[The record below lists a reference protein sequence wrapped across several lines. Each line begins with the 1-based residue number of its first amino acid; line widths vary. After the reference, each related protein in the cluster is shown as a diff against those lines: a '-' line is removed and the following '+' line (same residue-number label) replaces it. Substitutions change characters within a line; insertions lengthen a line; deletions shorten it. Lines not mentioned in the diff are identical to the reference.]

1 MQTRRRCD
9 LLQGMEE
16 FKLIF
21 GGVTLWQVVELGLAI
36 GFTLTIYRKV
46 KNFIIERHDAEQ
58 ERDEKLAT
66 ALDSISKYPEYR
78 AQSLKIQDEL
88 RGEIAEL
95 RCSQQQTAQRL
106 QKMDEEQRTLKRNEL
121 RDRLLEAYRY
131 YTSKGAWNIM
141 EADVFWE
148 LFRDY
153 EKLGG
158 DGFVHGTI
166 EPAMRALPVQAIS
179 APEDTD

>member
-1 MQTRRRCD
+1 MS
-9 LLQGMEE
+9 GAEE
-16 FKLIF
+16 FKALF
-21 GGVTLWQVVELGLAI
+21 GGITLWQVVEFGLAV
-36 GFTLTIYRKV
+36 GFALALYRKV
-46 KNFIIERHDAEQ
+46 KTYILERHDAEQ

-95 RCSQQQTAQRL
+95 RSTQQQTAQRL
-106 QKMDEEQRTLKRNEL
+106 QTMDEEQKALKRNEL
-121 RDRLLEAYRY
+121 RDRLLEAHRY
-131 YTSKGAWNIM
+131 YTGKGAWNAM
-141 EADVFWE
+141 EATVFWE

>member
-1 MQTRRRCD
+1 MT
-9 LLQGMEE
+9 GASE
-16 FKLIF
+16 FQQLF
-21 GGVTLWQVVELGLAI
+21 GDVTLWQVVELGLAVA
-36 GFTLTIYRKV
+36 FALALWRKV
-46 KNFIIERHDAEQ
+46 RKYILERHDAEQ
-58 ERDEKLAT
+58 ERDKQLAQ
-66 ALDSISKYPEYR
+66 ALDSINRYPQYR

-95 RCSQQQTAQRL
+95 RSTQQQTAQRL

-131 YTSKGAWNIM
+131 YTGKGTWNIM

-153 EKLGG
+153 ETLGG

-166 EPAMRALPVQAIS
+166 EPAMRALPVLPIS
-179 APEDTD
+179 TQEDTD

>member
-1 MQTRRRCD
+1 MT
-9 LLQGMEE
+9 GAEE
-16 FKLIF
+16 FKALF
-21 GGVTLWQVVELGLAI
+21 GGITLWQVVEFGLAV
-36 GFTLTIYRKV
+36 GFALALYRKV
-46 KNFIIERHDAEQ
+46 KTYILERHDAEQ

-95 RCSQQQTAQRL
+95 RSTQQQTAQRL
-106 QKMDEEQRTLKRNEL
+106 QTMDEEQKALKRNEL
-121 RDRLLEAYRY
+121 RDRLLEAHRY
-131 YTSKGAWNIM
+131 YTGKGTWNAM
-141 EADVFWE
+141 EATVFWE
-148 LFRDY
+148 LFHDY

-166 EPAMRALPVQAIS
+166 EPAMRAKTNRNL
-179 APEDTD
+179 

>member
-1 MQTRRRCD
+1 M
-9 LLQGMEE
+9 QGMEE

-21 GGVTLWQVVELGLAI
+21 GGITLWQVVELGLAL
-36 GFTLTIYRKV
+36 GFALALYKKV
-46 KNFIIERHDAEQ
+46 KNYILERHDAER
-58 ERDEKLAT
+58 ERDEKLAQ
-66 ALDSISKYPEYR
+66 ALDSINRYPQYR

-95 RCSQQQTAQRL
+95 RSGQQQTAQRL

>member
-1 MQTRRRCD
+1 MT
-9 LLQGMEE
+9 GASE
-16 FKLIF
+16 FQQLF
-21 GGVTLWQVVELGLAI
+21 GDVTLWQVVELGLAVA
-36 GFTLTIYRKV
+36 FALALYRKV
-46 KNFIIERHDAEQ
+46 KTYILERHDSEQ
-58 ERDEKLAT
+58 ERDEKLAQ
-66 ALDSISKYPEYR
+66 ALDSINRYPQYR

-95 RCSQQQTAQRL
+95 RSSQQQTAQRL

-131 YTSKGAWNIM
+131 YTGKGTWNIM

-148 LFRDY
+148 LFCDY

-166 EPAMRALPVQAIS
+166 EPAMRALPVQAIP
-179 APEDTD
+179 APGDTD

>member
-1 MQTRRRCD
+1 MT
-9 LLQGMEE
+9 GASE
-16 FKLIF
+16 FQQLF
-21 GGVTLWQVVELGLAI
+21 GDATLWQVVELGLAI
-36 GFTLTIYRKV
+36 GFALTIYRKV
-46 KNFIIERHDAEQ
+46 KNFIIERHDVEQ

-95 RCSQQQTAQRL
+95 RSSQQQTAQRL

-166 EPAMRALPVQAIS
+166 EPAMRALPVLPIS
-179 APEDTD
+179 TQEDTD

>member
-1 MQTRRRCD
+1 MT
-9 LLQGMEE
+9 GASE
-16 FKLIF
+16 FQQLF
-21 GGVTLWQVVELGLAI
+21 GDATLWQVVELGLAI
-36 GFTLTIYRKV
+36 GFALTIYRKV
-46 KNFIIERHDAEQ
+46 KNFIIERHDVEQ

-95 RCSQQQTAQRL
+95 RSSQQQTAQRL

-121 RDRLLEAYRY
+121 RDRRLEAYRY

>member
-1 MQTRRRCD
+1 MT
-9 LLQGMEE
+9 GAEE

-21 GGVTLWQVVELGLAI
+21 GGVTLWQVVELGLAVS
-36 GFTLTIYRKV
+36 FAAMIYRKV
-46 KNFIIERHDAEQ
+46 KSYIVERHDAEQ
-58 ERDEKLAT
+58 ERDEKLAQ
-66 ALDSISKYPEYR
+66 ALDSINKYPEYR

-95 RCSQQQTAQRL
+95 RSGQQQTAQRL

>member
-1 MQTRRRCD
+1 M
-9 LLQGMEE
+9 QGMEE

-21 GGVTLWQVVELGLAI
+21 GGVTLWQVVELGLAVS
-36 GFTLTIYRKV
+36 FAAMIYRKV
-46 KNFIIERHDAEQ
+46 KSYIVERHDAEQ

-95 RCSQQQTAQRL
+95 RSTQQQTAQRL
-106 QKMDEEQRTLKRNEL
+106 QEMEESQRMLERNKL
-121 RDRLLEAYRY
+121 RDRLLQGYRY
-131 YTSKGAWNIM
+131 YTAQGEWTIM
-141 EADVFWE
+141 EAEAFWE

-153 EKLGG
+153 ESRGG
-158 DGFVHGTI
+158 NGHMHRVV
-166 EPAMRALPVQAIS
+166 EPTMRALSVLPIP

>member
-1 MQTRRRCD
+1 MT
-9 LLQGMEE
+9 GAEE
-16 FKLIF
+16 FKALF
-21 GGVTLWQVVELGLAI
+21 GGITLWQVVEFGLAV
-36 GFTLTIYRKV
+36 GFALALYRKV
-46 KNFIIERHDAEQ
+46 KTYILERHDAEQ

-95 RCSQQQTAQRL
+95 RSTQQQTAQRL
-106 QKMDEEQRTLKRNEL
+106 QEMEESQRMLERNKL
-121 RDRLLEAYRY
+121 RDRLLQGYRY
-131 YTSKGAWNIM
+131 YTAQGEWTIM
-141 EADVFWE
+141 EAEAFWE

-153 EKLGG
+153 ESRGG
-158 DGFVHGTI
+158 NGHMHRVV
-166 EPAMRALPVQAIS
+166 EPTMRALSVLPIP

>member
-1 MQTRRRCD
+1 MS
-9 LLQGMEE
+9 GAEE
-16 FKLIF
+16 FKALF
-21 GGVTLWQVVELGLAI
+21 GGITLWQVVEFGLAV
-36 GFTLTIYRKV
+36 GFALALYRKV
-46 KNFIIERHDAEQ
+46 KTYILERHDAEQ
-58 ERDEKLAT
+58 ERDEKLAQ
-66 ALDSISKYPEYR
+66 ALDSINRYPQYR

-95 RCSQQQTAQRL
+95 RSSQQQTAQRL
-106 QKMDEEQRTLKRNEL
+106 QKMAEEQKALKRNEL

-131 YTSKGAWNIM
+131 YTGKGTWNIM

-153 EKLGG
+153 ETLGG

-179 APEDTD
+179 APGDTD

>member
-1 MQTRRRCD
+1 MN
-9 LLQGMEE
+9 GMDA
-16 FKLIF
+16 FKSLF
-21 GGVTLWQVVELGLAI
+21 GDVTLWRLFEFGLAT
-36 GFTLTIYRKV
+36 GFALTVYHKV
-46 KNFIIERHDAEQ
+46 KNYIVERHDTEQ
-58 ERDEKLAT
+58 ERDEKLAQ
-66 ALDSISKYPEYR
+66 ALDSINRYPQYR

-95 RCSQQQTAQRL
+95 RSSQQQTAARL

-131 YTSKGAWNIM
+131 YTGKGTWNIM

-148 LFRDY
+148 LFSDY

-158 DGFVHGTI
+158 DGFVHGKI
-166 EPAMRALPVQAIS
+166 EPAMRALPVQTIS
-179 APEDTD
+179 APGDTD

>member
-1 MQTRRRCD
+1 ME
-9 LLQGMEE
+9 GMEE
-16 FKLIF
+16 FRVLF
-21 GGVTLWQVVELGLAI
+21 GGVTLWQIVELGLAA
-36 GFTLTIYRKV
+36 GFALTIYRKV
-46 KNFIIERHDAEQ
+46 KNFIIERHDVEQ
-58 ERDEKLAT
+58 ERDEKLAQ
-66 ALDSISKYPEYR
+66 ALDSINKYPAYR
-78 AQSLKIQDEL
+78 AQSLRIQAEL

-95 RCSQQQTAQRL
+95 RSSQQQTAQRL

-131 YTSKGAWNIM
+131 YTGNGTWNIM

-153 EKLGG
+153 ETLGG

-179 APEDTD
+179 APEDAD

>member
-1 MQTRRRCD
+1 MT
-9 LLQGMEE
+9 GASE
-16 FKLIF
+16 FQQLF
-21 GGVTLWQVVELGLAI
+21 GDVTLWQVVELGLAVA
-36 GFTLTIYRKV
+36 FALALWRKV
-46 KNFIIERHDAEQ
+46 RKYILERHDAEQ
-58 ERDEKLAT
+58 ERDKQLAQ
-66 ALDSISKYPEYR
+66 ALDSINKYPQYR

-95 RCSQQQTAQRL
+95 RSTQQQTAQRL

-131 YTSKGAWNIM
+131 YTGKGAWNIM

-153 EKLGG
+153 ETLGG

-179 APEDTD
+179 ASGDTD

>member
-1 MQTRRRCD
+1 MT
-9 LLQGMEE
+9 GASE
-16 FKLIF
+16 FQQLF
-21 GGVTLWQVVELGLAI
+21 GDATLWQVVELGLAI
-36 GFTLTIYRKV
+36 GFALTIYRKV
-46 KNFIIERHDAEQ
+46 KNFIIERHDVEQ

-95 RCSQQQTAQRL
+95 RSSQQQTAQRL

>member
-9 LLQGMEE
+9 PLQGMEE

-21 GGVTLWQVVELGLAI
+21 GGVTLWQVVELGLAVS
-36 GFTLTIYRKV
+36 FAAMIYRKV
-46 KNFIIERHDAEQ
+46 KSYIVERHDAEQ

-95 RCSQQQTAQRL
+95 RSTQQQTAQRL
-106 QKMDEEQRTLKRNEL
+106 QEMEESQRILERNKL
-121 RDRLLEAYRY
+121 RDRLLQGYRY
-131 YTSKGAWNIM
+131 YTAQGEWTIM
-141 EADVFWE
+141 EAEAFWE

-153 EKLGG
+153 ESRGG
-158 DGFVHGTI
+158 NGHMHRVV
-166 EPAMRALPVQAIS
+166 EPTMRALSVLPIP